1 MRLGQVLHP
10 MRGVLNE
17 LFQSI
22 YKVREVDLTDL
33 QAAVQEDFAA
43 LAIDRQHRTAR
54 AAPEQVRFQQV
65 LKHDL
70 TSFGP
75 NDAHGAVEEHEATFI
90 GRRFNATRPSKMSW
104 QARLSSSRRSGNPIR
119 APSCDRMSSIVMA
132 DPLRVLALSGLDVR
146 PIAPTRR

>member
-54 AAPEQVRFQQV
+54 AAPELVRFQQV

-90 GRRFNATRPSKMSW
+90 GRRFNVDRDT
-104 QARLSSSRRSGNPIR
+104 PIK
-119 APSCDRMSSIVMA
+119 DE
-132 DPLRVLALSGLDVR
+132 LAGSTLVQSEVGQSHPCAQL
-146 PIAPTRR
+146 

>member
-1 MRLGQVLHP
+1 MRLGQALHP

-54 AAPEQVRFQQV
+54 AAPEQVGLEQL
-65 LKHDL
+65 LKQGL
-70 TSFGP
+70 VSFGP

-90 GRRFNATRPSKMSW
+90 GRRFNVDRDT
-104 QARLSSSRRSGNPIR
+104 PIK
-119 APSCDRMSSIVMA
+119 DE
-132 DPLRVLALSGLDVR
+132 LAGSTLVQSEVGQSHPCAQL
-146 PIAPTRR
+146 